1 MITIALE
8 TAVKDAVARQG
19 WPVPDFSVVPTEDL
33 THGDFTT
40 NIGFLLAKEL
50 KQKPVEV
57 ATTLMIALKA
67 NLPAKVA
74 KIEAVG
80 GFINFYLTPNYFAS
94 ETGNILEQGENYGR
108 GHWLDKQ
115 KIIIEY
121 TDPNILKDFHLGHL
135 MSNVIGE
142 SLSRLLAWG
151 GAEVKRACYQSDV
164 GMGIAKALWG
174 KQQQPAAGW
183 GQAYAHGAT
192 AYEENEE
199 AKKQIVEINKQ
210 IYAGARGELLKLY
223 QAGKAESLAEFEK
236 MYAKLGTKFDFNFFE
251 SETGPVGKKLVEE
264 NIGKVFEESKGA
276 TVFPG
281 EKVGLH
287 TRVFLNSDGLPTYEA
302 KELGLAKLKSD
313 KWQYDTTLVVT
324 GNEVNEYF
332 KVVQAA
338 IKLVL
343 PNLAGEIKHLGHGML
358 RLTSGKMSSRTGNVI
373 VANTLLEEL
382 EAKVATKMSGRDLA
396 DSEKEIIKQ
405 QVAVAAIKYAI
416 LKQAPGR
423 DVIFDPE
430 QALSLEGDSGPYLQ
444 YAYVRAK
451 AVLGKS
457 IQTPLAT
464 LGETALPLEKLL
476 TRFPL
481 VAERAGRE
489 SAPQYVTTYLTQLAG
504 AFNHFYATEK
514 IIGGDHEVRYL
525 ALTAATAHVLKN
537 GLGILGIPVPE
548 RM

>member
-1 MITIALE
+1 MLE
-8 TAVKDAVARQG
+8 QLQVAIKEMVLRQG
-19 WPVPDFSVVPTEDL
+19 WPMSDFSLTPTEDL
-33 THGDFTT
+33 AHGDFTT

-57 ATTLMIALKA
+57 ATALMIALKA
-67 NLPAKVA
+67 NLPANVA

-80 GFINFYLTPNYFAS
+80 GFINFYLTPNYFAQAIK
-94 ETGNILEQGENYGR
+94 NILDKSENYGR
-108 GHWLDKQ
+108 GTWLAKQ
-115 KIIIEY
+115 RVIVEY
-121 TDPNILKDFHLGHL
+121 TDPNILKDFHAGHL

-142 SLSRLLAWG
+142 SLSRLLVWG

-174 KQQQPAAGW
+174 KQQQPAATW

-199 AKKQIVEINKQ
+199 AKKAIAEINKQ
-210 IYAGARGELLKLY
+210 VYAGATGELKKLY
-223 QAGKAESLAEFEK
+223 ESGKAESLAEFGK
-236 MYAKLGTKFDFNFFE
+236 MYATLGTNFDFNFFE

-264 NIGKVFEESKGA
+264 NIGKVFDESKGA
-276 TVFPG
+276 VVFLG

-302 KELGLAKLKSD
+302 KELGLAKLKSEQ
-313 KWQYDTTLVVT
+313 WQYDQAWVIT

-343 PNLAGEIKHLGHGML
+343 PNLGGEIKHVGHGML
-358 RLTSGKMSSRTGNVI
+358 RLASGKMSSRAGNV
-373 VANTLLEEL
+373 VLANTLLQEL
-382 EAKVATKMSGRDLA
+382 ESEVEAKMSGRDLLA
-396 DSEKEIIKQ
+396 SEKEQIKQ
-405 QVAVAAIKYAI
+405 QVAVAAIKYTI

-423 DVIFDPE
+423 DVIFDPK
-430 QALSLEGDSGPYLQ
+430 QSLSLEGDSGPYIQ
-444 YAYVRAK
+444 YTYVRAK

-457 IQTPLAT
+457 EKTPEPTSAAT
-464 LGETALPLEKLL
+464 ILPLEKLL

-514 IIGGDHEVRYL
+514 IIGGEHEARYL
-525 ALTAATAHVLKN
+525 ALTAATAHTLQN
-537 GLGILGIPVPE
+537 GLSLLGISTPE